1 MAKTISSETWD
12 WAQEWY
18 RREVDE
24 LLDDPSSWGL
34 EGTAFRDE
42 VARLRRIGVDLDM
55 DFDNMVQ
62 ISGSEYE
69 IDRLN
74 NMLKEEP

>member
-12 WAQEWY
+12 WVQEWY

-34 EGTAFRDE
+34 EGAAFRDE